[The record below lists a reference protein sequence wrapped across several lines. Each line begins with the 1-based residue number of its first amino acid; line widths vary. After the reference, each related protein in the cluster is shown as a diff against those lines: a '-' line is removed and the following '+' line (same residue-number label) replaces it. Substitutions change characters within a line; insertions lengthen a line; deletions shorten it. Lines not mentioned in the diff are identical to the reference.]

1 MIKFINVD
9 DSKPFNIFKEN
20 YRNALDNN
28 QKSID
33 AMAISSYC
41 KSTNEVNSRFVN
53 LKYVDNNKLIFFSNY
68 NSPKAQEFKNHDNV
82 SALIFWHTINMQIRI
97 KAKINKTS
105 EAYSNN
111 YFLSRSSEKNALAI
125 SSNQS
130 NEIDSYESV
139 INKYEKVL
147 YSADLQKRPSY
158 WGGYELVPFAFE
170 FWKGHSN
177 RLNKREEYKLKGNK
191 WYLRILEP

>member
-1 MIKFINVD
+1 MGTSPISMIKFIND
-9 DSKPFNIFKEN
+9 DESTPFNIFKEN

-41 KSTNEVNSRFVN
+41 KFTNEVNSRFVN

-68 NSPKAQEFKNHDNV
+68 NSPKAQEFQNHDNV

-97 KAKINKTS
+97 KAKIKKTS
-105 EAYSNN
+105 KEYSNN
-111 YFLSRSSEKNALAI
+111 YFLSRSSKKNALAI
-125 SSNQS
+125 SSYQS

-139 INKYEKVL
+139 INKY
-147 YSADLQKRPSY
+147 QKFYTPQIFKKDRVIGVDMS
-158 WGGYELVPFAFE
+158 
-170 FWKGHSN
+170 
-177 RLNKREEYKLKGNK
+177 
-191 WYLRILEP
+191 